1 MPFFRLFSV
10 FVICCALT
18 IAGCSKSSTESGLEK
33 DDTDGDGIADIY
45 DPDTDGDGIP
55 NSSDPDM
62 DGDGIPNSSDPDIDG
77 DGKPNGKDP
86 DPENNDPNYCD
97 QIQVYGL
104 NDEQTTGSRI
114 ELTWNLQSS
123 KTGGDCV
130 LKDDVKAK
138 LVQVRAS
145 AAGAKSTTSEK
156 TNPLKTSRAEIQIP
170 LACTGET
177 VKVTYDFTEI
187 ATLIKANPKTAGWT
201 VKQRHKADPEA
212 CDTDGDGSPD
222 FVEPEECPAEATG
235 THPDCICPAGKGY
248 DLSSNDCL
256 PLIAGVNLDCPI
268 FAKGIYPIC
277 KCPDGQGYDV
287 SSNACLDISGGIG
300 SGPVQCSAG
309 QWLNGDRCDTCDG
322 DDQDECNKE
331 AKLDFLDCSRKCETQ
346 YCSDQCVKWFGI
358 NCEKCNDCWPEKSP
372 ESCSLATF
380 GIATVPDSDTDN
392 DDIPNDSDSDVD
404 GDGVPNTSDKDIDG
418 DGIPNKDD
426 LDIDG
431 DGKINSIDPDAD
443 GDGTPDAEDDT
454 PGGPR

>member
-1 MPFFRLFSV
+1 MTVFRLFSV

-18 IAGCSKSSTESGLEK
+18 IAGCSKSSTEAGLEK

-55 NSSDPDM
+55 
-62 DGDGIPNSSDPDIDG
+62 
-77 DGKPNGKDP
+77 
-86 DPENNDPNYCD
+86 ENNNPNYCD
-97 QIQVYGL
+97 SIQVYGL
-104 NDEQTTGSRI
+104 NEEQTTGSRI
-114 ELTWNLQSS
+114 ELTWKFFNSNVPNGEC
-123 KTGGDCV
+123 T
-130 LKDDVKAK
+130 LKDGVTAG
-138 LVQVRAS
+138 LVAVHAS

-187 ATLIKANPKTAGWT
+187 ATLIKADPNAPGWT
-201 VKQRHKADPEA
+201 VTQTHRADPQA

-222 FVEPEECPAEATG
+222 FGVQCPAEATG
-235 THPDCICPAGKGY
+235 THPECICPAGEGY
-248 DLSSNDCL
+248 DVLGNRCL
-256 PLIAGVNLDCPI
+256 PLTAGVNLNCPI
-268 FAKGIYPIC
+268 LATGTYAPDCSCPPGQIYN
-277 KCPDGQGYDV
+277 KDT
-287 SSNACLDISGGIG
+287 NE
-300 SGPVQCSAG
+300 
-309 QWLNGDRCDTCDG
+309 CDTCDG
-322 DDQDECNKE
+322 GDQTDQTICIRT
-331 AKLDFLDCSRKCETQ
+331 AKQEYLSCLGKCETE
-346 YCSDQCVKWFGI
+346 YCQGRCREFYEDS
-358 NCEKCNDCWPEKSP
+358 CEKCNDCWSEESP
-372 ESCSLATF
+372 DSCSVATF

-431 DGKINSIDPDAD
+431 DGQINGIDPDAD
-443 GDGTPDAEDDT
+443 GDGIPDAEDDT